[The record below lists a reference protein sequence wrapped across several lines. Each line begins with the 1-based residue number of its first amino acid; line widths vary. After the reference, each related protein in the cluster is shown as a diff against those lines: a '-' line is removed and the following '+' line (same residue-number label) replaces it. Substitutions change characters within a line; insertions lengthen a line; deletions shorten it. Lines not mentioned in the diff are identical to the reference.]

1 MSDCLHCDIHDLLDE
16 HAKLQEADLSD
27 IAAKVTEVLAD
38 LILMASDEEQLLL
51 MSRVVSN
58 LGEMVFQKRQ
68 QTDHNGPGH
77 PRH

>member
-16 HAKLQEADLSD
+16 NAKREEADLSEV
-27 IAAKVTEVLAD
+27 AAKVTEVLAD
-38 LILMASDEEQLLL
+38 LILTASSEEQLLL

-58 LGEMVFQKRQ
+58 LGEMVFQKSQ
-68 QTDHNGPGH
+68 QTDENGPGH